1 MALALAAAVAAYA
14 AAEAAEPDEYVV
26 WVDRLNLRAGPSAEA
41 DIITVLGR
49 GDVAE
54 NLSEYVEYADGFW
67 WRHVQAGEGE
77 GWVVDKYELLASVFD
92 AFKEADARAKVG
104 TAAEMLDS
112 IKGGCRVLAE
122 ARPRFPCSEEPYSV
136 SPDGRKVFVA
146 VECLYN
152 WVSGYPGGPRG
163 SFTTPVLHF
172 EYGKGLVDCTIF
184 EVYGVGKWY
193 AGNRYYVYAGFA
205 PEWEWELLAE
215 LRCMDTDTREEIRLG
230 YCWTS
235 EEYYEFAGDYIIWL
249 SEEKIPPGPERG
261 LGYGDLEI
269 KPVMMAYEFPS
280 GKRFRILEAD
290 MSTLSPEP
298 IGTAPCSGRQFYEVK
313 LAPAADV
320 PEAVRKSELYREYNG
335 GIARVWSEGGA

>member
-1 MALALAAAVAAYA
+1 LFAALVAYGVE
-14 AAEAAEPDEYVV
+14 EAPEPDEYVV
-26 WVDRLNLRAGPSAEA
+26 WVDQLNLRGEPSTKA
-41 DIITVLGR
+41 DVITVFQRDDKVTDFGEA
-49 GDVAE
+49 V
-54 NLSEYVEYADGFW
+54 VYADGFW
-67 WRHVQAGEGE
+67 WRHVRAGESE

-112 IKGGCRVLAE
+112 INEGCRVLAE
-122 ARPRFPCSEEPYSV
+122 ARPRFPGSDKPYSV
-136 SPDGRKVFVA
+136 SPDGGKIFVA

-152 WVSGYPGGPRG
+152 WRSGYPGGPRG
-163 SFTTPVLHF
+163 SFTTPVLYF

-193 AGNRYYVYAGFA
+193 AGKRYYVYAGFA

-215 LRCMDTDTREEIRLG
+215 LRCMDTDTREEINLG

-235 EEYYEFAGDYIIWL
+235 DEYYDFVGDYIIWL
-249 SEEKIPPGPERG
+249 SEEKIPPGPERD

-280 GKRFRILEAD
+280 GKMFRILEAD

-298 IGTAPCSGRQFYEVK
+298 IGTAPCSGRQLYEVK
-313 LAPAADV
+313 LAPAADI
-320 PEAVRKSELYREYNG
+320 PEAVRKSELYRKYNG
-335 GIARVWSEGGA
+335 GIAGVWSEGGA